1 MEDGKGGPVRM
12 IHSRGE
18 SHGKAWQGRGQKST
32 IRGGQLQ
39 HEEAVTKV
47 LLIQRFYQDFVSRVD
62 LHYLV
67 AIQVKAAGGN

>member
-12 IHSRGE
+12 IHSQGK
-18 SHGKAWQGRGQKST
+18 SGKAWQGRGQKST

-47 LLIQRFYQDFVSRVD
+47 LLIQRFYQYFVSRVD

-67 AIQVKAAGGN
+67 AIQVKGAGGN